1 MLVSYLTEQRGIEKK
16 GKRGKIN
23 STWKRERKE
32 RRKRERKREG
42 EGERRNRVKEKE

>member
-42 EGERRNRVKEKE
+42 ERGNRVKEKE